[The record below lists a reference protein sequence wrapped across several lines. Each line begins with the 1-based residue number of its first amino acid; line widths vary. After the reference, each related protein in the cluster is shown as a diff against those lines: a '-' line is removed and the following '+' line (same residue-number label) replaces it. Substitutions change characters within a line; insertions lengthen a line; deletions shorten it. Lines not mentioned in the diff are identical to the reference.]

1 MTWWHNHTLQWWQD
15 GMKMLA
21 SQTLTRIV
29 FFILLKSWVYL
40 SSLYELSP
48 VFIGQLPP
56 GGPCPEGEVP
66 LPLTNQRERCGHVT
80 SCGPITAHLV
90 GAHHVVTP
98 PGQQPLQ
105 SVEGGEGAGPRQS
118 STLCRYICS
127 QHKMLVQRYLLQC
140 LYFCSWYCDIY
151 LLQSTQTPRPRD
163 ILLFVT
169 APDSAF
175 SWHTFQLTTYN
186 YTLLR
191 IKCQVCPES
200 R

>member
-1 MTWWHNHTLQWWQD
+1 MTRWGLMTWWHNHTLQWWQD
-15 GMKMLA
+15 GMMMLA

-29 FFILLKSWVYL
+29 FLILLKSWVYL

-48 VFIGQLPP
+48 VFIRQLPP

-140 LYFCSWYCDIY
+140 
-151 LLQSTQTPRPRD
+151 
-163 ILLFVT
+163 ILLFLILRYLP
-169 APDSAF
+169 APINTNSTS
-175 SWHTFQLTTYN
+175 SWHSFICDGTRLCILLTHFPTYD
-186 YTLLR
+186 L
-191 IKCQVCPES
+191 
-200 R
+200 

>member
-1 MTWWHNHTLQWWQD
+1 MF
-15 GMKMLA
+15 A
-21 SQTLTRIV
+21 SQTLDRMV
-29 FFILLKSWVYL
+29 YLILLKSWVYL

-105 SVEGGEGAGPRQS
+105 GVEGGEGAGPRQP
-118 STLCRYICS
+118 STLCRYRYHCS
-127 QHKMLVQRYLLQC
+127 GHKMLVQRC
-140 LYFCSWYCDIY
+140 V
-151 LLQSTQTPRPRD
+151 
-163 ILLFVT
+163 LLFLILRYLP
-169 APDSAF
+169 APINTNSTS
-175 SWHTFQLTTYN
+175 SWHSFICDGTRLCIVLTHFPTYIS
-186 YTLLR
+186 TLLR
-191 IKCQVCPES
+191 IKVSSVS
-200 R
+200 RTPDSR